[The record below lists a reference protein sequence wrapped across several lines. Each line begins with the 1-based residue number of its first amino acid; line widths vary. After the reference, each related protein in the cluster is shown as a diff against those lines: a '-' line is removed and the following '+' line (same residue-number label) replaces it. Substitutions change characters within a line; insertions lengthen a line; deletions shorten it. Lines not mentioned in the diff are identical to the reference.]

1 MHTKY
6 YYLFF
11 LFPLFTK
18 CFSYVHIIER
28 AIASFDDGPYYSNK
42 IKSCLNCKH
51 YIENEKNEFSR
62 CSKFPKY
69 NPKKCQ
75 FIKNTNT
82 TNGNTTHISNTTYID
97 KDKKNEEVALIN
109 FYLATVCRNNE
120 NMCGTYAK
128 HYERKYNDFY

>member
-1 MHTKY
+1 MYTKY

-11 LFPLFTK
+11 LFPLFIK
-18 CFSYVHIIER
+18 CFSYVHVVER
-28 AIASFDDGPYYSNK
+28 VVASFDDGPYYSNK

-51 YIENEKNEFSR
+51 YIENEKKEFSR

-69 NPKKCQ
+69 NPKKSQ

-82 TNGNTTHISNTTYID
+82 TNTTNGNITHID
-97 KDKKNEEVALIN
+97 KYKKNEEVALMK

-128 HYERKYNDFY
+128 HYERKFHDNY

>member
-6 YYLFF
+6 YYLF
-11 LFPLFTK
+11 LLVPLFTK
-18 CFSYVHIIER
+18 CFSYVHLIER

-51 YIENEKNEFSR
+51 YIENEKPEFSR

-69 NPKKCQ
+69 NPKKSQ
-75 FIKNTNT
+75 FIKSTNT
-82 TNGNTTHISNTTYID
+82 TNGNTTHSTNSSHID
-97 KDKKNEEVALIN
+97 KDRKNEEVALIN